1 MLSTTTEAAKIVYL
15 HLRTISKTM
24 LHLFVALSA
33 VGILSGSLGAQE
45 LEPSVG
51 AKPVAKGP
59 GVVLAADLLPQT
71 TQGYLRIVNL
81 PLLVERWN
89 VTQLGLLGLDEGLK
103 DFWKEQQAEIEKR
116 FANAGWQLNFHA
128 EDIYNIAS
136 GQAAI
141 AWIAKPQDPQKPFT
155 MALILDVAGKIP
167 GTEALLLRI
176 DRELKARKATSKDL
190 EYQGVSVKHYTLSR
204 APGAI
209 VVQESLYA
217 LAGDQLFASDELA
230 TIKSMIDASQGKA
243 GATLSKLPL
252 FVTSTD
258 RLSENRH
265 LLDESDV
272 EYFVQPIGLA
282 KILRAIGGKPIAAQ
296 TDALKVLENQG
307 FSKVPAAR
315 GRVHFGTNEFD
326 VFHDSFVLTDPPLPR
341 PVQVLDFPNLAGGK
355 IPAWVGSDASTFL
368 SMAWNSKDAFWK
380 IETLVDDMAGQKGV
394 FESVIDGI
402 KNDPVGP
409 QIDIK
414 TQVLPF
420 LTPEIYSV
428 GDTVDPITTESRRSL
443 IAIRVNDPNGR
454 LASVLERAMTNEP
467 DAKPED
473 FENIRIWKV
482 SRSESD
488 DDAAF
493 ESDDFGFGNKSVKPP
508 SQVQDEKPLLS
519 NWAITIYH
527 HSTKDPAD
535 GFLIFASHA
544 DMIKEAIERNILN
557 NLKNQSSAFESE
569 KDVKRVIEAIGKLNK
584 GNTPCVWQVNRTDKA
599 FKMQY
604 ELFRQDKLPQSKSM
618 IATIL
623 DRLLRP
629 KDEVK
634 QTDQKVKG
642 DRLPTFDKI
651 EAFLM
656 PGGARAHTLADG
668 WTFSGFVLAKPKG

>member
-1 MLSTTTEAAKIVYL
+1 
-15 HLRTISKTM
+15 M
-24 LHLFVALSA
+24 LHIFVTIAV
-33 VGILSGSLGAQE
+33 VGILYGSLGAQE
-45 LEPSVG
+45 SELSVG
-51 AKPVAKGP
+51 AKPVAKGS
-59 GVVLAADLLPQT
+59 GVVPAADLLPQT

-81 PLLVERWN
+81 PLFIERWN
-89 VTQLGLLGLDEGLK
+89 GTQLGLLGLDEGLK
-103 DFWKEQQAEIEKR
+103 DFWKEQQVEIEKR

-141 AWIAKPQDPQKPFT
+141 AWIAKPQDSQKPFT
-155 MALILDVAGKIP
+155 MALLLDVAGNVVD
-167 GTEALLLRI
+167 TENLLRRI
-176 DRELKARKATSKDL
+176 DKELKDRKATSKDL
-190 EYQGVSVKHYTLSR
+190 EYQGVKIKQYTMPR

-209 VVQESLYA
+209 VVRESLYA
-217 LAGDQLFASDELA
+217 LAGDQLFAADELA
-230 TIKSMIDASQGKA
+230 TIQSMIDASLGKA
-243 GATLSKLPL
+243 QSSLSKLPV
-252 FVTSTD
+252 FVTSSA
-258 RLSENRH
+258 RLSENHH

-272 EYFVQPIGLA
+272 EYFVQPTGLA

-307 FSKVPAAR
+307 FSKVTAAR
-315 GRVHFGTNEFD
+315 GRVHFGTDEFD
-326 VFHDSFVLTDPPLPR
+326 VFHDSFVLTNPPLPR
-341 PVQVLDFPNLAGGK
+341 PVQVLDFPNLAGDE
-355 IPAWVGSDASTFL
+355 IPTWVGSDASTFL

-380 IETLVDDMAGQKGV
+380 LEPIVDDMAAQKGV

-473 FENIRIWKV
+473 FKNIRIWKV

-488 DDAAF
+488 GDAAF

-508 SQVQDEKPLLS
+508 SQIQDEKPLLS

-527 HSTKDPAD
+527 HSSQNPAD
-535 GFLIFASHA
+535 GFLMFASHA
-544 DMIKEAIERNILN
+544 DMIKEAIDRNILSNLN
-557 NLKNQSSAFESE
+557 NKSSEFESE
-569 KDVKRVIEAIGKLNK
+569 KDVQRVMKAIEKLNK
-584 GNTPCVWQVNRTDKA
+584 GITPCAWQVNRTDKA

-651 EAFLM
+651 EGFLM

-668 WTFSGFVLAKPKG
+668 WSFSGFILAKPKS

>member
-1 MLSTTTEAAKIVYL
+1 MLSTTTETVKIVKL
-15 HLRTISKTM
+15 HSQANCKTM
-24 LHLFVALSA
+24 FHIFAVLSA
-33 VGILSGSLGAQE
+33 VCSLSAFVAAQE
-45 LEPSVG
+45 PAAPDA
-51 AKPVAKGP
+51 AKPAVVAKQIVSAP
-59 GVVLAADLLPQT
+59 DLLPQA

-81 PLLVERWN
+81 PLFVERWN
-89 VTQLGLLGLDEGLK
+89 GTQLGLLGSDSRLKEFWDE
-103 DFWKEQQAEIEKR
+103 QRVEIEKR
-116 FANAGWQLNFHA
+116 FSNAGWQLNFHA

-141 AWIAKPQDPQKPFT
+141 AWIAKPQDVQKPYT
-155 MALILDVAGKIP
+155 VALILDVAGNVA
-167 GTEALLLRI
+167 GTQKLLERI
-176 DRELKARKATSKDL
+176 DKELKDRKATSQEL
-190 EYQGVSVKHYTLSR
+190 EFQGVKITHYTLPR
-204 APGAI
+204 GAGEI
-209 VVQESLYA
+209 VVRESLYA
-217 LAGDQLFASDELA
+217 LVGDQLFAADELA
-230 TIKSMIDASQGKA
+230 TIQDMINASQGKA
-243 GATLSKLPL
+243 DASLSKLPL
-252 FVTSTD
+252 YLTSTA
-258 RLSENRH
+258 RLSENQH
-265 LLDESDV
+265 AVNESDV
-272 EYFVQPIGLA
+272 EYFVQPTGLA

-307 FSKVPAAR
+307 FAKVTAAR
-315 GRVHFGTNEFD
+315 GRVHFGSAEFD

-341 PVQVLDFPNLAGGK
+341 PVQVLDFPNVAGEK
-355 IPAWVGSDASTFL
+355 IPTWVGSDASTFL
-368 SMAWNSKDAFWK
+368 SMAWNAKDAFWK
-380 IETLVDDMAGQKGV
+380 VDTIVDEMAGQKGV

-443 IAIRVNDPNGR
+443 IAIRVNDPDGR

-473 FENIRIWKV
+473 FKNIRIWKV
-482 SRSESD
+482 SRSENE

-493 ESDDFGFGNKSVKPP
+493 ESDDFGFGNKTVKPP
-508 SQVQDEKPLLS
+508 SQVEEEKPLLS
-519 NWAITIYH
+519 NWAITVYH
-527 HSTKDPAD
+527 HSTDNPAD
-535 GFLIFASHA
+535 GFLMFASHA
-544 DMIKEAIERNILN
+544 EMIKEAIDRNL
-557 NLKNQSSAFESE
+557 LKKDSEFASE
-569 KDVKRVIEAIGKLNK
+569 KDVKRVIDAIGKLNK
-584 GNTPCVWQVNRTDKA
+584 GNTPCVWQVSRTDKA

-642 DRLPTFDKI
+642 DKLPTFETI
-651 EAFLM
+651 QEFLM
-656 PGGARAHTLADG
+656 PGGARAHSVADG
-668 WTFSGFVLAKPKG
+668 WSFSGFILAKPKG